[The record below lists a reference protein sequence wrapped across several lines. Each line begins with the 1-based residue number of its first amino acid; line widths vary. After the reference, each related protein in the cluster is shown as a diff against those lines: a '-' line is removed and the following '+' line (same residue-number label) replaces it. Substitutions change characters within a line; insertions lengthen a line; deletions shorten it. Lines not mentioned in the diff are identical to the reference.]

1 MGYGGVNQKAIEARE
16 RKQAAALEK
25 KRREEEHAENERW
38 RDDDKH
44 ANRKI
49 ERKKEAL
56 NKHEEKQQKKQELK
70 KLYEEEDSKIISNK
84 AKVAT
89 GNKLTKAEI
98 AKRTLM
104 FAMQSSTGINRSK
117 AESSEYVDLLKENPN
132 RIEQDIRVEAESK
145 NIEYVSASTLDE
157 ALLALGIDDK
167 SCVDMHPEK
176 RQKAAW
182 LAYVDSNL
190 PILKTENPTLK
201 RSQLL
206 QMLQKSWKKAPENP
220 INEAHKPV

>member
-1 MGYGGVNQKAIEARE
+1 MGYGGVNQKALEARE

-49 ERKKEAL
+49 ERRREAL
-56 NKHEEKQQKKQELK
+56 NKQEEKQQKKQELR
-70 KLYEEEDSKIISNK
+70 KLYEEEDSKIVSNK
-84 AKVAT
+84 SKAAT

-104 FAMQSSTGINRSK
+104 FAMQSSTGISK
-117 AESSEYVDLLKENPN
+117 NKSEELGQDLLMENPN
-132 RIEQDIRVEAESK
+132 RVEKEIRIETESK
-145 NIEYVSASTLDE
+145 NIEYISASTLDE
-157 ALLALGIDDK
+157 ALLALGIDEK
-167 SCVDMHPEK
+167 PGADMHPEK

-182 LAYVDSNL
+182 LAYVDNNL
-190 PILKTENPTLK
+190 PILKNENPTLK

-220 INEAHKPV
+220 MNDGSKVA

>member
-1 MGYGGVNQKAIEARE
+1 MGYGGMNQKALEARE

-25 KRREEEHAENERW
+25 KRKEEERAENERW

-49 ERKKEAL
+49 ERRKEAL
-56 NKHEEKQQKKQELK
+56 NKQEEKQQKKMELK

-104 FAMQSSTGINRSK
+104 FAMQSSSGISRNKSE
-117 AESSEYVDLLKENPN
+117 ESGYDDLLVENPN
-132 RIEQDIRVEAESK
+132 RIEKELRIETESK
-145 NIEYVSASTLDE
+145 NIEYISASTLDE
-157 ALLALGIDDK
+157 ALSALGVDDK
-167 SCVDMHPEK
+167 QSADMHPEK

-182 LAYVDSNL
+182 LAYVDNNL
-190 PILKTENPTLK
+190 PILKNENPTLK

-206 QMLQKSWKKAPENP
+206 QMLQKSWKKSSENP
-220 INEAHKPV
+220 MNENFKLA

>member
-1 MGYGGVNQKAIEARE
+1 MGYGGMNQKAIEARE

-49 ERKKEAL
+49 ERRKEAL
-56 NKHEEKQQKKQELK
+56 NKQEEKHQKKQELK

-104 FAMQSSTGINRSK
+104 FAMQSSANMNKSK
-117 AESSEYVDLLKENPN
+117 SEDTEYDDLLVENPN
-132 RIEQDIRVEAESK
+132 RIEKDIRLETESR
-145 NIEYVSASTLDE
+145 NIEYISASTLDE
-157 ALLALGIDDK
+157 ALLALGLDDK
-167 SCVDMHPEK
+167 SGVDMHPEK

-182 LAYVDSNL
+182 LAYVDNNL
-190 PILKTENPTLK
+190 PILKNEYPTLK

-220 INEAHKPV
+220 VNEIH

>member
-1 MGYGGVNQKAIEARE
+1 MGYGGVNQKALEARE

-49 ERKKEAL
+49 ERRREAL
-56 NKHEEKQQKKQELK
+56 NKQEEKQQKKQELR
-70 KLYEEEDSKIISNK
+70 KLYEEEDSKIVSNK
-84 AKVAT
+84 SKTTT

-104 FAMQSSTGINRSK
+104 FAMQSSTGISRNK
-117 AESSEYVDLLKENPN
+117 GEEFAQDDLLVENPN
-132 RIEQDIRVEAESK
+132 RIEKEMRVETESK
-145 NIEYVSASTLDE
+145 NIEYISASTLDE
-157 ALLALGIDDK
+157 ALLAFGIDEK
-167 SCVDMHPEK
+167 PSGDMHPEK

-182 LAYVDSNL
+182 LAYVDNNL
-190 PILKTENPTLK
+190 PILKNENPTLK

-220 INEAHKPV
+220 MNENPKLT